1 MMTATLRT
9 ALIAALLFAGQTA
22 NADGHYE
29 RLSISGG
36 VMLIDW
42 RGRFSDDQRVKL
54 RAWLAAVGDAVTL
67 LHGALPRERI
77 RIELTDYRFAGS
89 AVPFARIRRSEP
101 QGVEFFINPT
111 QPLDAFVTDWTAY
124 HELSHLFIPY
134 PGDADVWFSEGL
146 ASYYQNVLQYRA
158 GLLTEQQ
165 AWQKLY
171 DGFERGRNDDRND
184 HLTLAQL
191 TPRMRQ
197 KRAFMR
203 VYWSGA
209 LYFLEA
215 NVAVRELSKGRTT
228 LDSILR
234 DFGACCLDRRQRW
247 DGKEIAAEFDRLADT
262 DLFLPLYERYEAST
276 AIPDYRSQLAAA
288 GVEVRGERVEVAEPG
303 FLDSAETPMNPYA
316 AGRRNHFENPLS
328 YGSNKRLGNATE
340 YP

>member
-1 MMTATLRT
+1 MTATPRT
-9 ALIAALLFAGQTA
+9 ALLATLLLAGTMA
-22 NADGHYE
+22 NADGHYDE
-29 RLSISGG
+29 LSISGG

-42 RGRFSDDQRVKL
+42 RGGFSNDQRAKL
-54 RAWLAAVGDAVTL
+54 RAWLEAVGGAVML

-77 RIELTDYRFAGS
+77 RIELTDYRGTGS
-89 AVPFARIRRSEP
+89 PVPFARIRRTEP
-101 QGVEFFINPT
+101 QGVEFFIDPT

-134 PGDADVWFSEGL
+134 PGDADVWFSEGM

-158 GLLTEQQ
+158 GLLTERE

-171 DGFERGRNDDRND
+171 EGFERGRSDDRHD

-191 TPRMRQ
+191 TPRMYR

-215 NVAVRELSKGRTT
+215 DIKLRELGDGRTS

-234 DFGACCLDRRQRW
+234 EFGACCLESRRRW
-247 DGKEIAAEFDRLADT
+247 TGPEIAAEFDRIAGADV
-262 DLFLPLYERYEAST
+262 FLPLYRRYEAST
-276 AIPDYRSQLAAA
+276 AIPDFRPHLAAA
-288 GVEVRGERVEVAEPG
+288 GVEVRGERVVVAEPG
-303 FLDSAETPMNPYA
+303 FLESAETRMNAYA
-316 AGRRNHFENPLS
+316 AGPGNHYENPLS
-328 YGSNKRLGNATE
+328 YGSNKPLGNATE
-340 YP
+340 LP

>member
-1 MMTATLRT
+1 MLRT
-9 ALIAALLFAGQTA
+9 ALIATLLLAGPMA
-22 NADGHYE
+22 SGNGHYE

-54 RAWLAAVGDAVTL
+54 RAWLEAIGDAVTY
-67 LHGALPRERI
+67 LHGELPRERI
-77 RIELTDYRFAGS
+77 RIELTEYRRAGS

-101 QGVEFFINPT
+101 QGVEFFVNPT
-111 QPLDAFVTDWTAY
+111 QPLEAFVTDWTAY

-146 ASYYQNVLQYRA
+146 ASYYQNVLQFRA
-158 GLLTEQQ
+158 GLLTERQ

-171 DGFERGRNDDRND
+171 EGFERGRKDDRNA

-215 NVAVRELSKGRTT
+215 DAAVRELSDGGLT
-228 LDSILR
+228 LDTVLR
-234 DFGACCLDRRQRW
+234 EFGDCCLDRGRRW
-247 DGKEIAAEFDRLADT
+247 TGRKIAAEFDRIADA
-262 DLFLPLYERYEAST
+262 DVFLPLYGRYEAST
-276 AIPDYRSQLAAA
+276 AIPDYRPRLAAA
-288 GVEVRGERVEVAEPG
+288 GIEVRGDRVVIVEPG
-303 FLDSAETPMNPYA
+303 FLESAATRMNPDA
-316 AGRRNHFENPLS
+316 AGLRNHFEKRLS